1 MACLQSNTNTT
12 IHLTKCLMDDPLH
25 VLQMTMMFWETTE
38 YAECFTVGIFHCLME
53 EKDIIFGYYL
63 PKI

>member
-1 MACLQSNTNTT
+1 
-12 IHLTKCLMDDPLH
+12 MDDPLH